1 MLSRRR
7 HPEMFVR
14 ELEKKKL
21 RDSRLGMQFHIRDL
35 LGNGQLQKSSTT
47 SGPLLR
53 VVKKL

>member
-7 HPEMFVR
+7 HPEMFVK